1 MGSRIITTD
10 IGGSPPTAP
19 SVSLDGTI
27 YVGPV
32 VPLGTHAI
40 STYNADLNFLGNP
53 VVTPPGFS
61 RTLEVSADGLNLYW
75 MAFIPEPSK
84 VYIYSRPNISFPFAL
99 SDSILQGMSI
109 ESSEWEPGTGLL
121 WVSHDTRLTGSYTN
135 LTWYGYDILNKVIV
149 DSFTLISSIPGG
161 LDEYPRG
168 IAFSP
173 DGGAVY
179 VGLFGIEYDRIYRF
193 LKYVPVELTSFSFS
207 VKGMDVQLQW
217 TTATELN
224 NHGFEIERS
233 YNSKDFF
240 TAGFVKGNG
249 TTTETKSYNFTDS
262 PPINSVYYRL
272 KQVDFNG
279 SYEYSNVIYIDLNQV
294 NGFSLSQNFPNPFN
308 PVTVISYQ
316 LP

>member
-1 MGSRIITTD
+1 
-10 IGGSPPTAP
+10 
-19 SVSLDGTI
+19 
-27 YVGPV
+27 
-32 VPLGTHAI
+32 
-40 STYNADLNFLGNP
+40 
-53 VVTPPGFS
+53 
-61 RTLEVSADGLNLYW
+61 
-75 MAFIPEPSK
+75 
-84 VYIYSRPNISFPFAL
+84 
-99 SDSILQGMSI
+99 MSI

-279 SYEYSNVIYIDLNQV
+279 SYEYSNVIYVDLNQV

-316 LP
+316 LPQSGMITLKVYDILGREVASLVDEYQPEGRYEVEFDAEGLSSGVYLYRIKAGSFMETRKMILLR